1 MSTCL
6 FGSGIVGR
14 TGQMLLDCCPQK
26 DTRVFASGAREASL
40 DCREPWEGHA

>member
-1 MSTCL
+1 MRTCL

-14 TGQMLLDCCPQK
+14 TGQMLLYCCPQK

>member
-14 TGQMLLDCCPQK
+14 TGQILLYCCPSSI
-26 DTRVFASGAREASL
+26 RVSSQAALEKHSL
-40 DCREPWEGHA
+40 DCP